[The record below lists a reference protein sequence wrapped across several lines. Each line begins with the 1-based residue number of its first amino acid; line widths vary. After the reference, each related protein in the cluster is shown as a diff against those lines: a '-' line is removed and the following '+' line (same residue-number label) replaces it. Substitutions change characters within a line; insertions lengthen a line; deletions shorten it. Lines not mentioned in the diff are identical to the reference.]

1 VNRIVRDNGASH
13 PLIEARKMIMA
24 DAEACRTELAR
35 AWRTHQGCG
44 NEIAWRQA
52 VENFRARVKKINRDI
67 RVFNLKAPSPALHG
81 LALDAEAEIAKIQGA
96 D

>member
-1 VNRIVRDNGASH
+1 
-13 PLIEARKMIMA
+13 
-24 DAEACRTELAR
+24 
-35 AWRTHQGCG
+35 
-44 NEIAWRQA
+44 
-52 VENFRARVKKINRDI
+52 VESFRARVKKINRDI